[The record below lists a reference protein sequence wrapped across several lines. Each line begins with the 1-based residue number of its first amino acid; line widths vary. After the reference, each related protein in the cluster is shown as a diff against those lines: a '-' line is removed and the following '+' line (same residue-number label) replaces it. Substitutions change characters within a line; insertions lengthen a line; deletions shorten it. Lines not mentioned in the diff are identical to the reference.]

1 MQPRPNAMTENP
13 THALADLP
21 RAADFRGRFSR
32 RKPLTIA
39 RARRHHLHHTVGLRA
54 AALSIAAVVVAASW
68 QVQAQQHSNSFAAL
82 TEDDTAQ
89 QVTPMPFERP
99 GESFPGSAWYYLA
112 SWDQLPGDG
121 AQTLT
126 PDAHN
131 EGEPPATL
139 TGPAGSARALIAAA
153 AGQDH
158 DRALQCL
165 TSAIYYEAASEPD
178 DGQRAVAQVVLN
190 RVAHPSFPKTVC
202 GVVFQGSEK
211 NTGCQFTFTCDGAL
225 ARLPNR
231 YFWDRAQAVARA
243 ALAGYVFQP
252 VGLATHYHT
261 FAVHPYWDA
270 AMNFIGQIGA
280 HRFYRLPGPAGE
292 NTAFRFAYAG
302 GEPMASPHARTGQS
316 ADMLATADPLAV
328 ERAYDASLKQA
339 GGSPAQVQLAAA
351 SSPAEPAPAYTDDVV
366 RRGGD
371 KSYRASG
378 LPGATPGSGGVRDD
392 YRNSGQWIASPQ

>member
-1 MQPRPNAMTENP
+1 MAETPL
-13 THALADLP
+13 HALADLP
-21 RAADFRGRFSR
+21 RAADFHARFSR

-39 RARRHHLHHTVGLRA
+39 RARRHHLHQAVGLRA
-54 AALSIAAVVVAASW
+54 AAVSIAAVVVMAASW
-68 QVQAQQHSNSFAAL
+68 QVQAQQHGNGFAAL
-82 TEDDTAQ
+82 TEDDSAQ
-89 QVTPMPFERP
+89 QITPMPFERP

-112 SWDQLPGDG
+112 AWDQLPGDG
-121 AQTLT
+121 QQTLT
-126 PDAHN
+126 PGAHN
-131 EGEPPATL
+131 DGDPDPLPTL
-139 TGPAGSARALIAAA
+139 AGPAGSARALIAAA

-211 NTGCQFTFTCDGAL
+211 TTGCQFTFTCDGAL

-231 YFWDRAQAVARA
+231 YFWERAQAVARA
-243 ALAGYVFQP
+243 ALAGYVFRP

-292 NTAFRFAYAG
+292 GAAFRFAYAG
-302 GEPMASPHARTGQS
+302 GEPLAAPHARTGQS
-316 ADMLATADPLAV
+316 ADLLATADPLAV

-339 GGSPAQVQLAAA
+339 GGSPAQVQVAAA
-351 SSPAEPAPAYTDDVV
+351 SAPVEPAPAYTDDVI

-371 KSYRASG
+371 KAYRATS
-378 LPGATPGSGGVRDD
+378 LPGSEGIRED
-392 YRNSGQWIASPQ
+392 YRNSGQWIGTPQ

>member
-1 MQPRPNAMTENP
+1 MQPRQNAMADIP
-13 THALADLP
+13 TRSLADLP
-21 RAADFRGRFSR
+21 RAADFHARFSR

-39 RARRHHLHHTVGLRA
+39 RARRQHMHHAVGLRA

-68 QVQAQQHSNSFAAL
+68 QVQAQQHSNTFAAL
-82 TEDDTAQ
+82 TGDDSAQ
-89 QVTPMPFERP
+89 QITPMPFERP

-112 SWDQLPGDG
+112 AWDQLPGDG

-211 NTGCQFTFTCDGAL
+211 STGCQFTFTCDGAL

-231 YFWDRAQAVARA
+231 YFW
-243 ALAGYVFQP
+243 
-252 VGLATHYHT
+252 
-261 FAVHPYWDA
+261 
-270 AMNFIGQIGA
+270 
-280 HRFYRLPGPAGE
+280 
-292 NTAFRFAYAG
+292 
-302 GEPMASPHARTGQS
+302 
-316 ADMLATADPLAV
+316 
-328 ERAYDASLKQA
+328 ERARPWRARRWPVTS
-339 GGSPAQVQLAAA
+339 
-351 SSPAEPAPAYTDDVV
+351 SSPWVWQRITIPLPSTPIGM
-366 RRGGD
+366 RR
-371 KSYRASG
+371 
-378 LPGATPGSGGVRDD
+378 
-392 YRNSGQWIASPQ
+392 

>member
-1 MQPRPNAMTENP
+1 MQMRPGDMAETP
-13 THALADLP
+13 LHALAELP
-21 RAADFRGRFSR
+21 RAADFHARFSR

-39 RARRHHLHHTVGLRA
+39 RARRQHLHQAVGLRA
-54 AALSIAAVVVAASW
+54 AALSIAAVVVMAASW
-68 QVQAQQHSNSFAAL
+68 QVQAQQHGNGFAAL
-82 TEDDTAQ
+82 TSDDSAEQ
-89 QVTPMPFERP
+89 ITPMPFERP

-112 SWDQLPGDG
+112 AWDQLPGDG
-121 AQTLT
+121 KQTLA
-126 PDAHN
+126 PDTHDDA
-131 EGEPPATL
+131 ETL
-139 TGPAGSARALIAAA
+139 TAPSGSARALIAAA

-243 ALAGYVFQP
+243 ALAGYVFCP

-280 HRFYRLPGPAGE
+280 HRFYRLPGPAGDG
-292 NTAFRFAYAG
+292 TAFRFAYGG
-302 GEPMASPHARTGQS
+302 GEPLAAPHARTGQS
-316 ADMLATADPLAV
+316 ADLLATADPLAV
-328 ERAYDASLKQA
+328 ERAYEASLKQA
-339 GGSPAQVQLAAA
+339 GGIPAQVQPAVA
-351 SSPAEPAPAYTDDVV
+351 SAPAEPSPAYTDEVV

-371 KSYRASG
+371 KAYRANN
-378 LPGATPGSGGVRDD
+378 LPGTLPGNEGVNEA
-392 YRNSGQWIASPQ
+392 YRNSGQWIGTPQ

>member
-1 MQPRPNAMTENP
+1 MAETPI
-13 THALADLP
+13 HALADLP

-39 RARRHHLHHTVGLRA
+39 RARRQHLHHAVGLRA

-68 QVQAQQHSNSFAAL
+68 QVQAQQHNGFAAL
-82 TEDDTAQ
+82 TEDDSAQ

-112 SWDQLPGDG
+112 AWDQLPGDG
-121 AQTLT
+121 QQTLA
-126 PDAHN
+126 PDAHDDSD
-131 EGEPPATL
+131 PAPL

-211 NTGCQFTFTCDGAL
+211 STGCQFTFTCDGAL
-225 ARLPNR
+225 ARLPSR

-243 ALAGYVFQP
+243 ALAGYVFRP

-292 NTAFRFAYAG
+292 STAFRFAYAG
-302 GEPMASPHARTGQS
+302 GEPLAAPHARNGQS

-339 GGSPAQVQLAAA
+339 GGSAAQLQVAAA
-351 SSPAEPAPAYTDDVV
+351 NAPAETPPAYTDDVI

-371 KSYRASG
+371 KAYRASNLPGG
-378 LPGATPGSGGVRDD
+378 LPGSDSVRED
-392 YRNSGQWIASPQ
+392 YRNSGQWIGTPQ